1 MFVSCSYS
9 TKTKM
14 SLAMWQMLQ
23 CTGDGMA
30 TPWKSMVCYQL
41 LAEGGRDQKGK
52 KKKMKPRNRKDSDA
66 RLINLSANLIFSE
79 ISRSSKHWL
88 PVCYFEESNAK
99 RPVQPSDKREGHT
112 DMQST
117 WAEKHGCTVTPCL
130 HASCTAAGLAGAGWG
145 RDHFVISNR

>member
-1 MFVSCSYS
+1 MEVTGTLSAVSRG
-9 TKTKM
+9 
-14 SLAMWQMLQ
+14 WQ
-23 CTGDGMA
+23 G
-30 TPWKSMVCYQL
+30 P
-41 LAEGGRDQKGK
+41 ERK

-99 RPVQPSDKREGHT
+99 RPVQPSDKREEHT

-117 WAEKHGCTVTPCL
+117 
-130 HASCTAAGLAGAGWG
+130 
-145 RDHFVISNR
+145 